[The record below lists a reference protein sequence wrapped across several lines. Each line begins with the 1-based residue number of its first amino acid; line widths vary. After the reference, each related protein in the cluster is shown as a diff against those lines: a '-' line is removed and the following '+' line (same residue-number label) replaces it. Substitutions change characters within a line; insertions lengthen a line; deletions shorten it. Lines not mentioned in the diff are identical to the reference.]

1 MEAIEEWQGGTEKN
15 EGIVY
20 AFRDGRTSRKK
31 KINIVLVLYT
41 IVKKQFVV
49 FLHHIQNRGWQIK
62 TRMTNK
68 HCLNWGQTMT

>member
-20 AFRDGRTSRKK
+20 AFRDGRTSQKK

-41 IVKKQFVV
+41 IV
-49 FLHHIQNRGWQIK
+49 
-62 TRMTNK
+62 
-68 HCLNWGQTMT
+68 